1 VGNPEY
7 RSNPRPCEL
16 CGQLVVSVCDS
27 LDMGD
32 AVTCHYEPAT
42 EDEKAKRIA
51 ELEAELAALR
61 DVNKRLNND
70 ANLLMESNAQLT
82 EENAALREDAAVG
95 AAIREFVEQPTDAWE
110 EVNLIIQVV
119 KSGASFSW
127 QAEIDNKVCLF
138 VTNNISGTD
147 FPKQHISVHG
157 DTLAAALVAAGLME
171 NTDGTD

>member
-1 VGNPEY
+1 MSDY
-7 RSNPRPCEL
+7 AD
-16 CGQLVVSVCDS
+16 VVSYCDEELGVEVS
-27 LDMGD
+27 YVTSHYDGYDSSTDRYVSVYDYTELKRDME
-32 AVTCHYEPAT
+32 AL
-42 EDEKAKRIA
+42 RA
-51 ELEAELAALR
+51 EL
-61 DVNKRLNND
+61 
-70 ANLLMESNAQLT
+70 
-82 EENAALREDAAVG
+82 AALREDAAVG

-157 DTLAAALVAAGLME
+157 DTLAAALAAAGLME
-171 NTDGTD
+171 EGK

>member
-1 VGNPEY
+1 MSGWYSCPN
-7 RSNPRPCEL
+7 
-16 CGQLVVSVCDS
+16 CD
-27 LDMGD
+27 GFRQ
-32 AVTCHYEPAT
+32 AVINRNA
-42 EDEKAKRIA
+42 RIYGLEVRVT
-51 ELEAELAALR
+51 ELER
-61 DVNKRLNND
+61 
-70 ANLLMESNAQLT
+70 
-82 EENAALREDAAVG
+82 ENAALREDAAVG

-157 DTLAAALVAAGLME
+157 DTLAAALAAAGLME
-171 NTDGTD
+171 EDGK